1 MQYGTPYFDD
11 DDDHHQRKAKYSFGA
26 AEVMLKMSTTGI
38 LQKTEKKTEEQDKPA
53 KSADGGAKHDDKHE
67 PATSDVSH
75 HSRPMSDQPFYSE
88 RFERSIHDGQ
98 GGRVLLSG
106 HDAYARTGEVGRV
119 SNTFQHPD
127 QRDYEGM
134 GITEDYEYDNYDNYD
149 CTDEHDD
156 DRASDHDEADSNAG
170 DY

>member
-1 MQYGTPYFDD
+1 M
-11 DDDHHQRKAKYSFGA
+11 
-26 AEVMLKMSTTGI
+26 
-38 LQKTEKKTEEQDKPA
+38 
-53 KSADGGAKHDDKHE
+53 
-67 PATSDVSH
+67 
-75 HSRPMSDQPFYSE
+75 
-88 RFERSIHDGQ
+88 
-98 GGRVLLSG
+98 LLSG

-149 CTDEHDD
+149 CTDERDDERDDERYD